1 MPIPGTQGVISLPQM
16 KKLNFSNTTR
26 GFPERLLSLLFMP
39 SVEEV
44 KLDISLPG
52 EDTRTMLDFLPAR
65 YPNFPHLLKAD
76 NLKLSVPDAHCNVQL
91 SGPAGVVSIHASRM
105 GSRQQKDDFQSRWLD
120 SLEPTLIT
128 GIKGL
133 TLCNYRP
140 EKPSDQCP
148 VLRLLQSMDGLRSLA
163 MERCNNAILSKALYP
178 SPNGSILLP
187 HLESFTLQPSTN
199 LKAVFPDLAEMAR
212 ARGWEGFPLSKVPL
226 DQHAAFRRSDVVAPQ
241 RHVNSVQRSAEAD
254 SPPPANLC
262 VQPRAKSS
270 R

>member
-1 MPIPGTQGVISLPQM
+1 
-16 KKLNFSNTTR
+16 
-26 GFPERLLSLLFMP
+26 LLFMP

-76 NLKLSVPDAHCNVQL
+76 NLKLGVSHAHCNIQL

-105 GSRQQKDDFQSRWLD
+105 GTRQQKDDFQSRWLD
-120 SLEPTLIT
+120 SLEPTSIT
-128 GIKGL
+128 SIEGL

-148 VLRLLQSMDGLRSLA
+148 VLRLLQSMDGLRSLVV
-163 MERCNNAILSKALYP
+163 ERCNNAILIKALSP
-178 SPNGSILLP
+178 SPNGSILFP
-187 HLESFTLQPSTN
+187 HLESFTLQPTTN
-199 LKAVFPDLAEMAR
+199 LKAVFPGFAEMAR
-212 ARGWEGFPLSKVPL
+212 ARGWEGFPPSKVSP
-226 DQHAAFRRSDVVAPQ
+226 DQYTAFRRSDVVAPQ
-241 RHVNSVQRSAEAD
+241 RHGSNVQCGAEAD
-254 SPPPANLC
+254 PPPQQTYAYSLVQNLRGEGFVC
-262 VQPRAKSS
+262 MGPYRRVVR